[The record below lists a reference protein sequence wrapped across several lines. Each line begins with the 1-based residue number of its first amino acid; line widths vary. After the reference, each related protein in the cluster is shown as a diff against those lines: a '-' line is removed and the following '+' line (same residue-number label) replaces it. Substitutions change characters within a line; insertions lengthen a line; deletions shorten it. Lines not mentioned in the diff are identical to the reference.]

1 MIPYYNRE
9 IQYLYIEFQ
18 IKNYINKGDVY
29 MKILLVDRKRNEML
43 NVKVEVNQKM
53 FVVVPEIKNTKF
65 NYMYYRLMDI
75 RKKYMNMFVNHQ
87 GLDEKYDEIIIAEIR
102 DVLEKEAERIHKTE
116 GVMYYIV

>member
-1 MIPYYNRE
+1 
-9 IQYLYIEFQ
+9 
-18 IKNYINKGDVY
+18 